1 MVAGK
6 KSDELFDE
14 DISSFEKEMES
25 PEKLMAD
32 ELLSGSGAR
41 PQAQMPKQ
49 RPAQQAQFAQPVQK
63 IPAFVSL
70 TKYKELRRSLNEMKN
85 ISSEMHRTLEGM
97 KQNRDSGTEL
107 LDQTVKNLENMDD
120 NIDKVK
126 GVLRV

>member
-1 MVAGK
+1 MAK
-6 KSDELFDE
+6 KSEEIFDE

-25 PEKLMAD
+25 PEKLMA
-32 ELLSGSGAR
+32 EEILSGKKAR
-41 PQAQMPKQ
+41 PQMPMPGQ
-49 RPAQQAQFAQPVQK
+49 RPVYVPPPVQK

-70 TKYKELRRSLNEMKN
+70 TKYKELRVALREMKN
-85 ISSEMHRTLEGM
+85 ISNSMHSTLEGM
-97 KQNRDSGTEL
+97 KQNRDGGTEL